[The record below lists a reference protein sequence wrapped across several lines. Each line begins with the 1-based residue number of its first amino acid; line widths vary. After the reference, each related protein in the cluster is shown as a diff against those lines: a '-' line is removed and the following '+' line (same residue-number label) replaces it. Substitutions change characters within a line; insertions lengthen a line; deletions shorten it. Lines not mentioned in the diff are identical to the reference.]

1 MASKKVLVDL
11 DLSLNQLKNAKL
23 DSNAGGVSA
32 GNAGQI
38 AFDSTAKVIKIADGT
53 VVQDVYST
61 ATQQAIINKSF
72 DANGTGNSIT
82 NLEVADFASGVVVSS
97 IGAGSASELASS
109 QAVKSYVDAIA
120 TGLSWKAPVDVVI
133 TSTMQLSGQ
142 PTSYY
147 SSFYAPIYGSY
158 LLTGQA
164 DPGQNGIYEITLTSG
179 QPVRRADAD
188 TGAELESA
196 AVFAKDS
203 STAYVCTANYP
214 GTNVTF
220 VQFSGTGTYTAGT
233 GLSLSGNQFYL
244 ANTSVTAGTYNFA
257 TVTVDAQGRITAASS
272 GSVAGTFSQ
281 AFTSQSSVTVTAGTH
296 GKGTAP
302 IAQVYETVSG
312 SNYLVD
318 VEIVVN
324 GSGDVTFNSNTAFT
338 GTIKIA

>member
-38 AFDSTAKVIKIADGT
+38 AFDSTAKVIKVADGT

-61 ATQQAIINKSF
+61 GTQQAIINKSF

-82 NLEVADFASGVVVSS
+82 NLEVADFAAGVVVSS

-120 TGLSWKAPVDVVI
+120 TGLSWKAPVDFVFG
-133 TSTMQLSGQ
+133 T
-142 PTSYY
+142 
-147 SSFYAPIYGSY
+147 FNGSNVD
-158 LLTGQA
+158 T
-164 DPGQNGIYEITLTSG
+164 GIYPAGSRVLVLSWAGFPELAGIYVVAIDGSLSRTS
-179 QPVRRADAD
+179 DAD
-188 TGAELESA
+188 TEAELESA

-203 STAYVCTANYP
+203 STAYVCTANNFTT
-214 GTNVTF
+214 GVTF

-233 GLSLSGNQFYL
+233 GLSLSGNQFSL

-281 AFTSQSSVTVTAGTH
+281 AFTAQSSVTVTAGTH

-312 SNYLVD
+312 SDYLVD

>member
-38 AFDSTAKVIKIADGT
+38 AFDSTAKVIKVADGT
-53 VVQDVYST
+53 AVQDVYST
-61 ATQQAIINKSF
+61 GTQQAIINKSF
-72 DANGTGNSIT
+72 DANGAGNSIS
-82 NLEVADFASGVVVSS
+82 NLEVADFAAGVVVSS

-120 TGLSWKAPVDVVI
+120 TGLSWKAPVDFL
-133 TSTMQLSGQ
+133 STTNVDLGTVQ
-142 PTSYY
+142 P
-147 SSFYAPIYGSY
+147 AGDY
-158 LLTGQA
+158 LLVGQTSGA
-164 DPGQNGIYEITLTSG
+164 QNGIFTSDG
-179 QPVRRADAD
+179 VALMTRRADAD
-188 TGAELESA
+188 TAAELESA
-196 AVFAKDS
+196 AVFVKDT
-203 STAYVCTANYP
+203 STAYVCTQNT
-214 GTNVTF
+214 GTTTF

-233 GLSLSGNQFYL
+233 GLSLSGNQFSL

-312 SNYLVD
+312 SDYLVD